1 MRAPQP
7 VKCPPSAPAGKK
19 APAQLCGGLSARSG
33 HCAACIIFSALST
46 SAPTVGAGN
55 SAITAVWSYVGT
67 LAFNLLVLVGAVK
80 GCDRIVK
87 EIMGL

>member
-1 MRAPQP
+1 MP
-7 VKCPPSAPAGKK
+7 
-19 APAQLCGGLSARSG
+19 ARSG

-46 SAPTVGAGN
+46 SAPAVDAGS